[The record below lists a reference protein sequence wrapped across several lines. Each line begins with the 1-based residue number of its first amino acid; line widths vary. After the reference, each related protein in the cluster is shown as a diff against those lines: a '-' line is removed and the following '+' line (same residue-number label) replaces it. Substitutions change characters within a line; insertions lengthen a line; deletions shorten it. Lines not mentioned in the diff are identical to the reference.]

1 MPKITL
7 QNVTGNS
14 YFCSGVLSIGVYLH
28 DRKALLIDSGADDS
42 CAKDVFNALDEQGI
56 SVEAIINTHC
66 HPDHCGGNSF
76 FQKKYPDLKV
86 FAAHDETRFI
96 EDPNLAPRC
105 FCSLAAPFAG
115 LKNKYLAPQR
125 LSVVTNPITPY
136 IDQNIEI
143 LSTTFRIITLPG
155 HTPGSIGIITPDNVF
170 YTGDALFGKET
181 LQKHAIL
188 FYTDIE
194 NTLASFTKLTT
205 LQVGACVFYHG
216 GIAHD
221 LAGSANQHAEKILA
235 TKNSVYEII
244 RKEPISLDLL
254 TQSIMQKHSI
264 PNSIVSFTLT
274 QTAMRAYLTKLESEK
289 VIELQVRDGLLQ
301 AIAIN

>member
-7 QNVTGNS
+7 QNVKGNS
-14 YFCSGVLSIGVYLH
+14 YFCSGVLSIGVYLI
-28 DRKALLIDSGADDS
+28 DKKAILIDSGGDES

-76 FQKKYPDLKV
+76 FQKKYPNLKV

-125 LSVVTNPITPY
+125 PSVVTNPIAPY
-136 IDQNIEI
+136 IDQTIEI
-143 LSTTFRIITLPG
+143 LGSSFRIITLPG

-170 YTGDALFGKET
+170 YTGDALFGQET

-194 NTLASFTKLTT
+194 NTLASFIKLAS
-205 LQVGACVFYHG
+205 LQVDSCVFYHG
-216 GIAHD
+216 GVTND
-221 LAGSANQHAEKILA
+221 LAGAAHQHAEKILT
-235 TKNSVYEII
+235 TKNSVHEII
-244 RKEPISLDLL
+244 SKNPISIDLL
-254 TQSIMQKHSI
+254 TQAIMQKHNI

-274 QTAMRAYLTKLESEK
+274 QTTMRAYLTKLESEK
-289 VIELQVRDGLLQ
+289 VIELQVCNGLLQ
-301 AIAIN
+301 AITIN